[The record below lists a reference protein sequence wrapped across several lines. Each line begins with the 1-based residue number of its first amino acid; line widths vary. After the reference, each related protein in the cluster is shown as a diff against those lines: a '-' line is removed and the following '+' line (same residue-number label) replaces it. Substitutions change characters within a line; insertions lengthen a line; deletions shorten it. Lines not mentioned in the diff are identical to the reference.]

1 MEPQDI
7 GLAAG
12 VLGSL
17 RALGGAVAQAVYVSV
32 LNNEVAKNIPKYVG
46 AAATAAGLPE
56 SSLSSLLEAVSSG
69 SSLQG
74 IDGVTE
80 SVVTALLTAHKVA
93 YSESFR
99 IVFLCTI
106 PFSVLLVIS
115 SCFVPSM
122 RNHVHYQVARRLQ
135 GVGKEESV
143 SDVKADTEMIEHV

>member
-7 GLAAG
+7 GLATG

-17 RALGGAVAQAVYVSV
+17 RALGGAIAQAVYVSV

-46 AAATAAGLPE
+46 AAASAAGLPE

-74 IDGVTE
+74 IDGVTD
-80 SVVTALLTAHKVA
+80 SVVTASLTARKVA

-99 IVFLCTI
+99 IVFICTI
-106 PFSVLLVIS
+106 PFSVLLIIS

-135 GVGKEESV
+135 GIEKEESV
-143 SDVKADTEMIEHV
+143 SDVKTDTKMIEHV